1 MRLVRSV
8 PELIEAARRFHSLA
22 GGTEAE
28 RQAYRNFVANG
39 HNFFVT
45 ESGSSLA
52 FAPSRYVGYWNNSPA
67 KHAKNYLKHGS
78 ETDRRI
84 RSIVGWKPSP
94 NLVLET
100 EYQRFCR
107 QIGVSQPQ
115 KRPRKFWELQDLY
128 GNVSADLLDLLEP
141 DADRRTSKRRE
152 VDGRLGQGRF
162 REEVLELWG
171 RKCALTQCRFEP
183 VLKASH
189 IRPWAD
195 CTSGDRLNKY
205 NGIALSANADALFD
219 RYLISF
225 NDSGKIL
232 ISPNL
237 PPGLLKTLGLNP
249 NQEISSPALCR
260 PFLNYHRRMF
270 KTKNNARG

>member
-1 MRLVRSV
+1 
-8 PELIEAARRFHSLA
+8 
-22 GGTEAE
+22 
-28 RQAYRNFVANG
+28 
-39 HNFFVT
+39 
-45 ESGSSLA
+45 
-52 FAPSRYVGYWNNSPA
+52 
-67 KHAKNYLKHGS
+67 
-78 ETDRRI
+78 
-84 RSIVGWKPSP
+84 
-94 NLVLET
+94 
-100 EYQRFCR
+100 
-107 QIGVSQPQ
+107 
-115 KRPRKFWELQDLY
+115 
-128 GNVSADLLDLLEP
+128 
-141 DADRRTSKRRE
+141 
-152 VDGRLGQGRF
+152 
-162 REEVLELWG
+162 
-171 RKCALTQCRFEP
+171 

-249 NQEISSPALCR
+249 NQEISIPALCR